1 MNKFKVK
8 GIKSNL
14 FVNVIKFIYKG
25 IHSNFKTMV
34 SNNFKFKLPPGADH
48 VI

>member
-14 FVNVIKFIYKG
+14 FVYVIKFFNKG

-34 SNNFKFKLPPGADH
+34 SNNFKFELPPGADH
-48 VI
+48 VV